1 MMMDPRFR
9 TDLMRFRMEEIER
22 AASEH
27 HHRAHRRTSS
37 PRRPRAGLGPS
48 EH

>member
-27 HHRAHRRTSS
+27 HRAHRRTSS
-37 PRRPRAGLGPS
+37 PRRPGAGHGPS